1 MFNFI
6 KKKYYIYNKMV
17 TKSELEKKAEELGIK
32 NVKKMT
38 KEQLMEM
45 LRRRGASVEGKA
57 PPKKKAPVRAPER
70 PRVRPP
76 ERRPEMTLKQR
87 EEVKRRQMISRQQ
100 MQQRNAKMQEMKK
113 QAQARM
119 EANKVRPPQVMQKR

>member
-1 MFNFI
+1 
-6 KKKYYIYNKMV
+6 MV
-17 TKSELEKKAEELGIK
+17 SKTELEKKAEELGIK
-32 NVKKMT
+32 DVKKMT
-38 KEQLMEM
+38 KEQLMEL
-45 LRRRGASVEGKA
+45 LRRRGVSVEGKA
-57 PPKKKAPVRAPER
+57 PQKKAPVRVPER

-87 EEVKRRQMISRQQ
+87 EEVKRRQMVSRQQ

>member
-1 MFNFI
+1 
-6 KKKYYIYNKMV
+6 MV

-57 PPKKKAPVRAPER
+57 PPKKKAPVRAPEKRVVR
-70 PRVRPP
+70 PGVRPP

-87 EEVKRRQMISRQQ
+87 EEVKRRQMVSRQQ

-119 EANKVRPPQVMQKR
+119 EANKVRPPQVMQKKY

>member
-1 MFNFI
+1 
-6 KKKYYIYNKMV
+6 MV

-45 LRRRGASVEGKA
+45 LRRRGVSVTA
-57 PPKKKAPVRAPER
+57 PPKKKAPVRAPEKRVVR
-70 PRVRPP
+70 PGVRPP

-87 EEVKRRQMISRQQ
+87 EEVKRRQMVSSQQ

-119 EANKVRPPQVMQKR
+119 EANKVRPPQVMQKKY